1 MYALCNKNKR
11 LNCMAF
17 QNGSDVR
24 EQLLSQFQIFVISLC
39 PYVAFL
45 RLPLISVMPDAYM
58 SA

>member
-1 MYALCNKNKR
+1 MTS
-11 LNCMAF
+11 

-24 EQLLSQFQIFVISLC
+24 EQMLSQFQPFVISLC

-45 RLPLISVMPDAYM
+45 CLPLISVMPDAYM